1 MKMSKVLAASHPILD
16 SVTPESFARDT
27 GACLVVGTRL
37 VKDATTESGF
47 GEEEKLMPVL
57 SLVPKG
63 KNRLKQLKAE
73 LLKQKKENIAAYAR
87 QFKELRSAANTLKGK
102 DLDAFA
108 EQCGAKL
115 EAVHSHEIPMGR
127 NLLAFANK
135 FKIDTEFDELDDE

>member
-1 MKMSKVLAASHPILD
+1 MKMSQVLAASHPILD

-57 SLVPKG
+57 SFISKG

-73 LLKQKKENIAAYAR
+73 LLKQKKENIAAYAK
-87 QFKELRSAANTLKGK
+87 QVGLQEIYKTNVDPANWEPMEQEL
-102 DLDAFA
+102 
-108 EQCGAKL
+108 QPI
-115 EAVHSHEIPMGR
+115 HSHEMPLGK